1 MATGGV
7 EIALGRLGSLDELA
21 ARDTPAARLDPRAKL
36 AVTVAFVI
44 VVASFGRLELGRLAP
59 LAVIPLAL
67 AALGDVPWRPILVRL
82 ALASPLALGVA
93 AFEPFLD
100 RSPAFAVGG
109 VTVSRGDVAFLV
121 ILGKFALS
129 LGAAL
134 LLVATTRF
142 DDVCQAAGRL
152 RTPRILVA
160 QASLTYRYLFVLGD
174 EAARMLR
181 AHALRSP
188 EAPRPRLRTASTLL
202 GQLLVRATARAERIH
217 VAMRCRGFDG
227 RMPARETWRL
237 RRADAVFLSGAA
249 IVLLAARAL
258 DVPGLV
264 GAALSGILP

>member
-1 MATGGV
+1 LATSRI
-7 EIALGRLGSLDELA
+7 ETALGRMGSLEELA
-21 ARDTPAARLDPRAKL
+21 ARDTPAARLDARAKV
-36 AVTVAFVI
+36 AVTVAFVA

-59 LAVIPLAL
+59 LATFPLAL
-67 AALGDVPWRPILVRL
+67 AALGDVPWRPVLIRL

-100 RSPAFAVGG
+100 RAPAFVVIG
-109 VTVSRGDVAFLV
+109 VALSRGDVAFLV
-121 ILGKFALS
+121 ILGKFTLS

-142 DDVCQAAGRL
+142 DDVCQAAGSL
-152 RTPRILVA
+152 GAPRILVA
-160 QASLTYRYLFVLGD
+160 QKSLTYRYLFVLGD

-188 EAPRPRLRTASTLL
+188 GAPRPRLRTAGTLL
-202 GQLLVRATARAERIH
+202 GQLLVRATARAERVH

-227 RMPARETWRL
+227 RLPVRGVWRL
-237 RRADAVFLSGAA
+237 RRADAVFLGAA
-249 IVLLAARAL
+249 AILLVAARAL

-264 GAALSGILP
+264 GANLSGVLR